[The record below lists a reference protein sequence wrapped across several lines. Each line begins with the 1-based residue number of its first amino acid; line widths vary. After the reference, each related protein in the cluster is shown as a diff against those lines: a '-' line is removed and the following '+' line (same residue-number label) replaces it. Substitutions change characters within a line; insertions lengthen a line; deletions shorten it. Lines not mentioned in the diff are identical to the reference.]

1 MGKDCSNNLRSIIF
15 NNELLNNQF
24 ELNGFVVIPL
34 LNSAEV
40 KLLNDAYDSNL
51 FNNPEG
57 FYSTSFSANEA
68 TKSLLSNAINQIIE
82 PKAKNIFNPFKA
94 LGSCYLSKSPGAAGK
109 MPLHQDW
116 TVVDESKYDSLTIWI
131 PLQDVNEH
139 NGALEV
145 IPGSHRFSKELRS
158 PFFDN
163 PLALIENE
171 LRKDLQLVSLKA
183 GEAIIFSQALIHAS
197 AENKSNKARLA
208 ITYGLI
214 PEQADLLFYYNN
226 PETGLAEKYIV
237 PTNFFEKYNTNIGK
251 KPDIGELIDTF
262 EYKPQKITAHD
273 YVLQKHIYHYNKNK
287 NLKMKPIFKNPAH
300 QSFFEKEGY
309 LILPMLNE
317 QEVLDLSTYYNSLQL
332 KDEKGFG
339 FHVSMDQLD
348 KELCTQ
354 VRTKIWNTILPKMD
368 NYLENYKP
376 FVASY
381 VVKESNPKG
390 VVPAHQDWSFVDKE
404 DDGYCSIT
412 CWTALVDTNLDNG
425 CMGVIK
431 GSNRFM
437 QNHRPSPSPQTPVP
451 LSEHMFSI
459 FPYLKTLEMKAGE
472 TLFFDNR
479 TFHASPPNTT
489 NQIRL
494 AVGVGITQKDANL
507 VHYYL
512 KPDGNKNT
520 ILKYNVDEDFFLK
533 YDNSRLSEMYENGE
547 VITDYEVTEEKSYFC
562 ENYTSEALTA
572 LIKQAENEYN
582 IPMCEKLAVLF
593 NYDISGAKKVEPQEG
608 VSEVGIEETPQTTDR
623 ADDRSFFATYTPM
636 NILRELKFKL
646 TGK

>member
-1 MGKDCSNNLRSIIF
+1 MCNDYTNLREIIF
-15 NNELLNNQF
+15 NNEQLNKQF

-34 LNSAEV
+34 LDKEEINI
-40 KLLNDAYDSNL
+40 LNDAYHSDL
-51 FNNPEG
+51 FDNPEG
-57 FYSTSFSANEA
+57 FYSTSFSENED
-68 TKSLLSNAINQIIE
+68 TKSLLSNTINKIIE

-94 LGSCYLSKSPGAAGK
+94 LGSCYLSKTPGTAGK

-145 IPGSHRFSKELRS
+145 IPGSHRFSNTLRS

-163 PLALIENE
+163 PLSLIEND

-183 GEAIIFSQALIHAS
+183 GEAVIFSQALIHAS
-197 AENKSNKARLA
+197 AENKSSKTRLA

-214 PEQADLLFYYNN
+214 PEKADLLFYYTN

-237 PTNFFEKYNTNIGK
+237 PTNFFEKYNTNIGE

-262 EYKPQKITAHD
+262 NYQPKKITPND
-273 YVLQKHIYHYNKNK
+273 YVLQKHIYQYNKNK
-287 NLKMKPIFKNPAH
+287 QMKMKSIFKNIEH

-309 LILPMLNE
+309 LILPILNE
-317 QEVLDLSTYYNSLQL
+317 QEVVDLSTYYNSLQL

-348 KELCTQ
+348 KDLCAQ
-354 VRTKIWNTILPKMD
+354 IRTKIWNTILPRMD
-368 NYLENYKP
+368 NYLENYKA

-404 DDGYCSIT
+404 DEGYCSIT
-412 CWTALVDTNLDNG
+412 CWTALVDTKLDNG

-431 GSNRFM
+431 GSNNFM

-494 AVGVGITQKDANL
+494 AAGVGITQKDANL

-533 YDNSRLSEMYENGE
+533 YDNSRLSQMYENGE
-547 VITDYEVTEEKSYFC
+547 VIADYEVAEEKSYSC
-562 ENYTSEALTA
+562 EKYTTEALTA
-572 LIKQAENEYN
+572 LIKQAGNEYN
-582 IPMCEKLAVLF
+582 VPMCEKLAVLF
-593 NYDISGAKKVEPQEG
+593 NYDITGSKKEEIINQIEEVKVEDEKPQQ
-608 VSEVGIEETPQTTDR
+608 EEWIDN
-623 ADDRSFFATYTPM
+623 RSFFETYTPM
-636 NILRELKFKL
+636 NILREIKFKL